1 MLQQYDQYSILNFND
16 NQFNLKIFK
25 VLTQECIGYVGSLN
39 DKFLLEILFS
49 TNLPNKMLMNMTGY

>member
-16 NQFNLKIFK
+16 NQFNFKIFK
-25 VLTQECIGYVGSLN
+25 FLTQKCIGYVGSLN